1 MRRSPR
7 SRRSRSWRVAAL
19 VAPGAA
25 VLVPTAVAAG
35 APISRAPSL
44 GSQAG
49 VASRRL
55 PSSISYSGL
64 ALSPSGLV
72 LSGIGSQA
80 GNPSECVRASLD
92 PATLALSHLL
102 EVSCLA
108 PRPGGPPYQVAS
120 VPVHA
125 FQEDVHVVHLSSD
138 GKNLVLGPVVM
149 THGEYSDTRL
159 VTAYGPSS
167 LWIYDVDAKGGAEV
181 VRVSAATGKVVQRV
195 HLPKIVRPV
204 MAADDH
210 GLYLAPSIEGGCS
223 GACPRGTIFHLGLT
237 SHHLVAAYTSPSE
250 RTRASWMVA
259 SGEGVWADLCS
270 YGQRQPTCRITAF
283 GGADLHPRYAVS
295 DHGLAFGGVFGTPG
309 AGLFTMAVVDRAG
322 RSTDR
327 VGHGHQAILRIDPA
341 NGALS
346 TLATIRIP
354 STYADDGLLPGQAVV
369 DGNDLY
375 LLDGSQGQDSP
386 GLGFARLYRIPL
398 GAHGPLA
405 VSSKAPPG
413 RPGPP
418 PRSTRAGW
426 SPPIPL
432 STRIDALSCASE
444 RACMGVGATDG
455 RNLSVALRAGRPQ
468 PALSMDSYDG
478 VPISLSCPS
487 ATRCVALQDTM
498 VTATFDGRRWTT
510 SPAIDHNPSTPYPG
524 ITGALSCPTTR
535 RCVAVDGDGDAV
547 VLTGRRWSAPI
558 RIDQTLY
565 PLNALSCPSASFC
578 VAVDGGGRALTFN
591 GHRWS
596 APTLVAPDALT
607 SVACPTTTF
616 CVAGDLGGG
625 IVTYD
630 GATWS
635 RQLPVDPSGGGIT
648 SIACETSGSC
658 VAVDA
663 VGAVVD
669 LQKGRWGTPLLI
681 DPHHGGLV
689 ALACAG
695 SRCVATDATG
705 DALVDPRAFEPQAS
719 PR

>member
-19 VAPGAA
+19 VAAGAA

-35 APISRAPSL
+35 APISRARSL
-44 GSQAG
+44 VSQAG
-49 VASRRL
+49 VAFRRL

-80 GNPSECVRASLD
+80 GN
-92 PATLALSHLL
+92 
-102 EVSCLA
+102 
-108 PRPGGPPYQVAS
+108 
-120 VPVHA
+120 
-125 FQEDVHVVHLSSD
+125 
-138 GKNLVLGPVVM
+138 
-149 THGEYSDTRL
+149 
-159 VTAYGPSS
+159 
-167 LWIYDVDAKGGAEV
+167 
-181 VRVSAATGKVVQRV
+181 RV

-223 GACPRGTIFHLGLT
+223 GTCPSGTIFHLGF
-237 SHHLVAAYTSPSE
+237 SGHHLVAAYTSPSE
-250 RTRASWMVA
+250 RTRATWMVA
-259 SGEGVWADLCS
+259 SSQGLWADLCS
-270 YGQRQPTCRITAF
+270 YGQPACRITAF
-283 GGADLHPRYAVS
+283 GGADLHSRYAVS
-295 DHGLAFGGVFGTPG
+295 DHGLASGGVIGTPG

-327 VGHGHQAILRIDPA
+327 VGHGHQAILRIDPTT
-341 NGALS
+341 GGLS

-354 STYADDGLLPGQAVV
+354 YTYADDGLLPGQAVV

-405 VSSKAPPG
+405 VSSKAPPR

-418 PRSTRAGW
+418 PRSNRAGW

-535 RCVAVDGDGDAV
+535 RCVAVDGNGDAV

-596 APTLVAPDALT
+596 APTLVAPDSLT

-648 SIACETSGSC
+648 SIACEASGSC
-658 VAVDA
+658 VAADA
-663 VGAVVD
+663 IGAVVD
-669 LQKGRWGTPLLI
+669 LQRGRWGMPLMI
-681 DPHHGGLV
+681 DPYQGGIG
-689 ALACAG
+689 ALSCAG
-695 SRCVATDATG
+695 TLCAATDATG
-705 DALVDPRAFEPQAS
+705 DALVDPRALEPQAS